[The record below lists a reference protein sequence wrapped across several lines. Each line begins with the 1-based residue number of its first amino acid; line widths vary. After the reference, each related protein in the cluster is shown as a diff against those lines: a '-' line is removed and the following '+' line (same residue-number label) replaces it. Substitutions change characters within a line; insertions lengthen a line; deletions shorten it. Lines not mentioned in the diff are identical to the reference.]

1 MQRRSEAVSAVR
13 LSDILI
19 KLPDHPT
26 EQQLADAKEKAA
38 KVVERVKGGEDFAKV
53 AGEMSDDDSTKASGG
68 ELGWFERGSINPE
81 WEPIVFSMEK
91 GDVRGPVSGPQGL
104 YVFLVSDIKKSALKP
119 FPEMKEQLQR
129 ELRRREIDKATQT
142 WVEEL
147 RKKAYIDIKLQ

>member
-1 MQRRSEAVSAVR
+1 
-13 LSDILI
+13 
-19 KLPDHPT
+19 
-26 EQQLADAKEKAA
+26 
-38 KVVERVKGGEDFAKV
+38 
-53 AGEMSDDDSTKASGG
+53 
-68 ELGWFERGSINPE
+68 
-81 WEPIVFSMEK
+81 MEK

-129 ELRRREIDKATQT
+129 ELRRRELDKATQT